1 MKEVHYFPID
11 RYGYDFIPPEFVP
24 AGKDEYW
31 LRNKQVQA
39 ENKHWRGLEAS
50 EIEILVKNNNYCS
63 NWDNLLV
70 SDPFDARLIRDSQF
84 YGLVRLGKLERL
96 LIQHHDFR
104 IPTGIRNSTIIS
116 CDIGDNCAIQDVRYL
131 SHYIIGDAVILSR
144 IDEMQC
150 TNHAKFGNGILTDGE
165 EESVRIWIDVMN
177 EAGGRSILPF
187 EDLIPADAYLWASYR
202 DDARLVQRLA
212 EITQAQYG
220 APRGRYGMVGPATV
234 IKSCRIIKDVYI
246 GSCAYIKG
254 ANKLKNL
261 SILSSEAEPSQIG
274 EGVELVNGIVGYGCR
289 VFYGCKAVRFV
300 MGRNSALKYGARL
313 IHSVLGDNSTVSCC
327 EILNNLI
334 FPFHEQHHNN
344 SFLIASLVQGQ
355 SNIAAGATI
364 GSNHNSRANDG
375 ELRAGRGF
383 WPGLCVS
390 LKHPSR
396 FASFIIIAKGSYPY
410 ELHIPLPFSLVNN
423 NVSRDE
429 LEVMPAY
436 YWMYNLYALERNSW
450 KFRMRDKRVTPV
462 QRIETEYLAPDTASE
477 ILNAMELLELW
488 VGRAYRAAQGKDSP
502 RPERGGTAKGGS
514 LSTDE
519 ELRALGRRLL
529 LEEPAVVDSL
539 DVLGEGLERSSRPC
553 RILKVR
559 QAYEAY
565 RDMLRYYCI
574 KTLVLS
580 EPPAVKEAARRI
592 FETKNLTL
600 NSESGETT
608 GNNFFLVAAL
618 SKVASTGG
626 GASAELSSPAAWE
639 NFGGQLV
646 PASRVDALRQAIREG
661 RICSWD
667 EIHATYEEWS
677 RRYPEDRLSHA
688 QHLLYILFERGLM
701 ASWVQ
706 DSTLQPGPLVEELKK
721 VYALSQWMENEVR
734 HSREKDYTDPFRA
747 ITYRNKE
754 EMEAVLGRLEDNP
767 FIGVFQ
773 EECRKFREIL
783 QRFIEKWSSSI

>member
-11 RYGYDFIPPEFVP
+11 RYGYDFIPPEFLP
-24 AGKDEYW
+24 AGQNEYW
-31 LRNKQVQA
+31 LRDKQVQA
-39 ENKHWRGLEAS
+39 EKKQWRGLESS

-63 NWDNLLV
+63 DWDNLLV

-131 SHYIIGDAVILSR
+131 SHYIIGDSVILSR

-150 TNHAKFGNGILTDGE
+150 TNHAKFGNGILTEGE
-165 EESVRIWIDVMN
+165 EETVRIWIDVMN
-177 EAGGRSILPF
+177 EAGGRSLLPF
-187 EDLIPADAYLWASYR
+187 VDLIPADAYLWANYR
-202 DDARLVQRLA
+202 DDVHLLRRLA
-212 EITQAQYG
+212 ELTQSQYG
-220 APRGRYGMVGPATV
+220 TPRGRYGVVGPETV

-261 SILSSEAEPSQIG
+261 SILSSESEPSQIG

-364 GSNHNSRANDG
+364 GSNHNSRSNDG

-396 FASFIIIAKGSYPY
+396 FASFVILAKGAYPY
-410 ELHIPLPFSLVNN
+410 ELYIPLPFSLVNN

-450 KFRMRDKRVTPV
+450 KFRMRDKRVNPV
-462 QRIETEYLAPDTASE
+462 QRIETDYLAPDTAAE
-477 ILNAMELLELW
+477 ILSAMELLECW
-488 VGRAYRAAQGKDSP
+488 VGRAYRATQGQKSP
-502 RPERGGTAKGGS
+502 
-514 LSTDE
+514 LSTKGDTLQGGPSFMGKE
-519 ELRALGRRLL
+519 ELGVLGRRLL
-529 LEEPAVVDSL
+529 LEEPDLVDTLTVV
-539 DVLGEGLERSSRPC
+539 GEGLERSTRPC

-565 RDMLRYYCI
+565 RDMLRFYII

-580 EPPAVKEAARRI
+580 WNSGEGTSCISFDTHGRPLGAPHEETRAKNI
-592 FETKNLTL
+592 FLVPSAHRNTS
-600 NSESGETT
+600 SESHGEAISL
-608 GNNFFLVAAL
+608 F
-618 SKVASTGG
+618 S
-626 GASAELSSPAAWE
+626 WE
-639 NFGGQLV
+639 NMGGQLV
-646 PASRVDALRQAIREG
+646 PTWRVDALREAIREG
-661 RICSWD
+661 RIHSWND
-667 EIHATYEEWS
+667 IHATYEEWF
-677 RRYPEDRLSHA
+677 RCYPEDRLSHA
-688 QHLLYILFERGLM
+688 QQLLYILFERGLVT
-701 ASWVQ
+701 SWVYNN
-706 DSTLQPGPLVEELKK
+706 TLHPATLIGELKK
-721 VYALSQWMENEVR
+721 VYALSQWMEEEVR

-773 EECRKFREIL
+773 EESRKFREIL
-783 QRFIEKWSSSI
+783 QRLIQKWGSFL